1 MRKATSFNKTV
12 TKESTTSFN
21 DTSKTTNSMK
31 NVKNT
36 LRYAAVA
43 LALLGMGCVTAA
55 NTPQLGKSPIKDVV
69 KAMTLDEK
77 LAFIHGT
84 GMLISNGN
92 GPVVGSVGGVVPGA
106 AGTTYAIPRLGIP
119 AIVMADGP
127 AGLRIDS
134 LRPGDSHRYYCTA
147 FPTATILASTWNPE
161 LAREVGNAMGE
172 EVKEYGVDILL
183 APAINIQRNPL
194 CGRNYEYYS
203 EDPLLSGTIG
213 AAFIQGAQ
221 ANGIGVSLKHFAANN
236 QETSRGSVD
245 VIISQRAL
253 REIYLRGFEIAVK
266 ESQPWTVMSAYNKI
280 NGSFCSENP
289 WLLTDVLSHDWGF
302 QGMVMTDWL
311 AGRDYAAQLK
321 AGNDLLMPGRKAE
334 VKKIQAALN
343 NGQITE
349 ADIDKNVERIL
360 ELIVKCPNFKHYA
373 FSNHPQL
380 QAHAQTARQ
389 VAEEGMVL
397 LKNEGATLPLAK
409 GAVTVLGNASYET
422 YIGGTGSG
430 EVAKAYEVIIAQ
442 GLKNAG
448 YEINRRLFDSYRQH
462 IAEEKAK
469 QPKRT
474 NILQKI
480 NNLPEKTWTDD
491 ELQQMAAHS
500 KAAFITIGRNAGE
513 GSDRKEDADYQLSD
527 GEQHLIAQ
535 TAKAFHAQGKKVIV
549 VLNIDGVVDVT
560 SWRNEADAIL
570 LAWLPGQEAGN
581 ALAALVDG
589 QANPSG
595 KLAQTFPMRYA
606 DVPSATSFPGRPAN
620 YPDSTIYNEGVYVGY
635 RYYNTH
641 HVATAYPFGY
651 GLSYTTFDINH
662 LKLNGKTFKDK
673 LTASVT
679 VKNTGKRAGKEVVQ
693 LYLSAPTT
701 SMNKPSEELKAFH
714 KTTLLKPGQTQTLTF
729 TLDPRS
735 LASFSEKSNRWV
747 ADKGTYTVKVGN
759 ASNHFE
765 QTATFTLDKDM
776 TIEP

>member
-1 MRKATSFNKTV
+1 MINIKNIFRTGAAALVLSLMCSTVAAT
-12 TKESTTSFN
+12 
-21 DTSKTTNSMK
+21 
-31 NVKNT
+31 
-36 LRYAAVA
+36 
-43 LALLGMGCVTAA
+43 
-55 NTPQLGKSPIKDVV
+55 TPQLGKSPIKDVV

-84 GMLISNGN
+84 GMTVSNGN

-172 EVKEYGVDILL
+172 EVKEYGVDVLL

-203 EDPLLSGTIG
+203 EDPLLSGIIG

-236 QETSRGSVD
+236 QETRRGSVD
-245 VIISQRAL
+245 AVVSPRAL
-253 REIYLRGFEIAVK
+253 REIYLRGFEMAVK
-266 ESQPWTVMSAYNKI
+266 QAQPWTVMSAYNKL
-280 NGSFCSENP
+280 NGTYCSENP
-289 WLLTDVLSHDWGF
+289 WLLTDVLRNDWGF
-302 QGMVMTDWL
+302 RGMVMTDWF
-311 AGRDYAAQLK
+311 AGRNFPAQLK
-321 AGNDLLMPGRKAE
+321 AGNDLLMPGRSSE
-334 VKKIQAALN
+334 VKKIRAALD

-373 FSNHPQL
+373 FSNRPQL
-380 QAHAQTARQ
+380 QAHAKTARQ

-397 LKNEGATLPLAK
+397 LKNDGNTLPLKK

-430 EVAKAYEVIIAQ
+430 EVAKAYEVGIAQ

-448 YEINRRLFDSYRQH
+448 YHIDGRLFDSYRQH

-480 NNLPEKTWTDD
+480 NNLPEKAWTDD

-500 KAAFITIGRNAGE
+500 QAAFITIGRNAGE
-513 GSDRKEDADYQLSD
+513 GSDRKEDVDYQLSS
-527 GEQHLIAQ
+527 GEQQLIAQ
-535 TAKAFHAQGKKVIV
+535 TAKAFHAQGKKVVV
-549 VLNIDGVVDVT
+549 VLNIDGVVDVA

-589 QANPSG
+589 EANPSG
-595 KLAQTFPMRYA
+595 KLAQTFPMCYA
-606 DVPSATSFPGRPAN
+606 YVPSASSFPGMPVN
-620 YPDSTIYNEGVYVGY
+620 NPDSTIYNEGVYVGY
-635 RYYNTH
+635 RYYNTR

-651 GLSYTTFDINH
+651 GLSYTTFDISH
-662 LKLNGKTFKDK
+662 LKLNQKTFKGK
-673 LTASVT
+673 LTATVT

-693 LYLSAPTT
+693 LYLAAPTT
-701 SMNKPSEELKAFH
+701 SMDKPSEELKAFH
-714 KTTLLKPGQTQTLTF
+714 KTVLLKPGQAQTLTF
-729 TLDPRS
+729 TLDPRA

-747 ADKGTYTVKVGN
+747 ADKGAYTIKVGN